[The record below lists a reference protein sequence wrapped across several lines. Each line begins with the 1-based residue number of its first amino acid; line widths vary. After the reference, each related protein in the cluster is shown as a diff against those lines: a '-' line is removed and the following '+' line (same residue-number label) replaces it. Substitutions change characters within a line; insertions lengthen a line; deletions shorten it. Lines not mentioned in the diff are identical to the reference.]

1 MITDR
6 PLAIDDEDALTA
18 SLATDEEHPDLKAD
32 FFSQPGTRTN
42 VYEDEAGPI
51 CYVRGRPVLRLDI
64 HWVSNK
70 DFRRNMTAMVEGF
83 PVLEDKARA
92 NGFGQIIFESSVPL
106 LRKFCIKRLGFNES
120 GTELQKEL

>member
-6 PLAIDDEDALTA
+6 LLTADDEDALTA
-18 SLATDEEHPDLKAD
+18 SLATDEEHPDLEAA
-32 FFSQPGTRTN
+32 FFSQPGTMTS
-42 VYEDEAGPI
+42 VYEDETGPI
-51 CYVRGRPVLRLDI
+51 CYVRGTAVLRLDI

-83 PVLEDKARA
+83 PVLEGKARA
-92 NGFGQIIFESSVPL
+92 NGFGQIVFESSVPL
-106 LRKFCIKRLGFNES
+106 LRKFCIKRLGFKES